1 MIYNQYNFN
10 FYFQIFIIFLLLL
23 FIQNCAV
30 IKAPSG
36 GPKDTTPPYI
46 IEIDPPSGSLNYK
59 GEKIILKF
67 SEYMNSKS
75 IEKGIRIFP
84 NITDELPILINGDM
98 VTIDFPNDLDKNQ
111 TYVIN
116 LSRNIMDEHGVEL
129 ADAIFLAYSTGKNI
143 SKGSISGVVYG
154 EGKSAV
160 HLWKI
165 KDNSNFQDIVF
176 TYPPNYITDVSNKG
190 LFDFQYLSKGD
201 YFILSLDR
209 NFAGMHLNKDRMAY
223 GLNWNKIIS
232 LQSDEVLSNV
242 NMFKGKF
249 KSQLKLLSGE
259 WYGTDWGRMNFNL
272 SLKNINKD
280 YILKIIYDEKESND
294 ITSFVDPE
302 DDKSLIFMDSSL
314 NKVLENFQMIIKDLY
329 IDDNTHLDS
338 SSLIFYRSQNDTSL
352 IKLTSP
358 ESNTKIAPNN
368 SNEMSFI
375 ELKYSKP
382 IPISKQFEY
391 LLFKNDSVQVKEK
404 TVIVNPMQVNISPEE
419 NWDARSNYLL
429 IINDDSLQD
438 STIRI
443 NISTLNYTRYGGL
456 QIPIT
461 GLEIS
466 SFGAE
471 LQNIENRELKM
482 LSFVNSEKK
491 IVFEEIPEGEYLIT
505 IFNDINNDE
514 QYNFGKVKPFEPAEW
529 FYVLS
534 DTIEIRGNWDI
545 ELPIINIEEVYK

>member
-1 MIYNQYNFN
+1 
-10 FYFQIFIIFLLLL
+10 
-23 FIQNCAV
+23 
-30 IKAPSG
+30 
-36 GPKDTTPPYI
+36 
-46 IEIDPPSGSLNYK
+46 
-59 GEKIILKF
+59 
-67 SEYMNSKS
+67 MNPKS

-143 SKGSISGVVYG
+143 SKGSISGIVYG

-165 KDNSNFQDIVF
+165 KDNSDFQDIVF
-176 TYPPNYITDVSNKG
+176 TDPPNYITDVSNKG

-209 NFAGMHLNKDRMAY
+209 NFAGMPLNKDRMAY

-249 KSQLKLLSGE
+249 KSHLKLLSGE

-329 IDDNTHLDS
+329 IDDNTRLDS

-358 ESNTKIAPNN
+358 ESNTKVAPNN

-419 NWDARSNYLL
+419 NWDPRSNYLL
-429 IINDDSLQD
+429 IINDASLQD

-514 QYNFGKVKPFEPAEW
+514 QYNFGKVKPFETAEW